1 MKCNV
6 KRFFSALLIL
16 ILMICAF
23 SDPFLITTSYAK
35 KHRFSKRLK
44 KHSFVSKSPFNHK
57 KYYHNRA
64 LSDKKLYSGI
74 DVSWW
79 QASGPS
85 SKKSRVDWKKA
96 AKAGVSFAF
105 VRAGSRDSKDHKGHI
120 FFDTSA
126 DSHIKGAQANGI
138 DVGLYFYSQAR
149 NKKQAR
155 QEAKV
160 LLKWIKKYHWDVDLP
175 LVLDRENGNY
185 GYLREGM
192 LSRAKETAVC
202 QAFINVLH
210 KAGYKTCLY
219 VSVSWLKKRMYPKR
233 FKHCS
238 FWLPRYNNTITLNDK
253 KGAPYKDLPVSY
265 SFWQY
270 GYAKNTSFYKGYIDM
285 DYWYR

>member
-1 MKCNV
+1 MKRTI
-6 KRFFSALLIL
+6 KRLFRTTLII
-16 ILMICAF
+16 ILMLCTFTGSMFAI
-23 SDPFLITTSYAK
+23 TSYAK
-35 KHRFSKRLK
+35 KQHVSRRLK
-44 KHSFVSKSPFNHK
+44 HHSFVSKSPLNHK
-57 KYYHNRA
+57 KYYHKKA
-64 LSDKKLYSGI
+64 LSDKKLCSGI

-79 QASGPS
+79 QASGPG
-85 SKKSRVDWKKA
+85 SKKSRVNWKKA

-105 VRAGSRDSKDHKGHI
+105 VRAGSRDSKDHKGRI

-126 DSHIKGAQANGI
+126 NSHIKGAKANGI

-155 QEAKV
+155 QEAKA
-160 LLKWIKKYHWDVDLP
+160 LLKWIKKYHWEVDLP

-202 QAFINVLH
+202 QSFINVLH
-210 KAGYKTCLY
+210 RAGYKTCLY
-219 VSVSWLKKRMYPKR
+219 VSVSWLKNRMYPER

-238 FWLPRYNNTITLNDK
+238 FWLPRYNHTITLNDK
-253 KGAPYKDLPVSY
+253 KGTPYKDLPVSY

-270 GYAKNTSFYKGYIDM
+270 GYVKNPSFYKGYIDM
-285 DYWYR
+285 NYWYF